1 MVSERGCNETG
12 PLRVGRVARG
22 RRRVGEL
29 AEVEVQRQNATMII
43 TINRPEQLN
52 CVNDNVAEGITE
64 ALQDAETDS
73 RIRSVILTGA
83 GDRAFCTGMDLKFA
97 AAHGSSAVII
107 PGRGFAGVGGYDF
120 PKPLIAAV
128 NGYAVAGGFEIVLNC
143 DLIIASQGARFG
155 LPEAKR
161 GLLATGG
168 GLVRL
173 SELVGRSVAMELA
186 LTSEPIW
193 ADRALELGM
202 INRVVPGER
211 LLTEALSFAD
221 KIAASGP
228 QAILNSKRLL
238 RGSYARAT
246 ERIWQLNSELAIVTM
261 ESTEAAEG
269 MAAFVE
275 RREPRWHQLEDESV
289 S

>member
-1 MVSERGCNETG
+1 
-12 PLRVGRVARG
+12 
-22 RRRVGEL
+22 L
-29 AEVEVQRQNATMII
+29 AEVEVQQQGATMIV

-52 CVNDNVAEGITE
+52 CVNDRVAEGITE
-64 ALQDAETDS
+64 ALQDAETDAS
-73 RIRSVILTGA
+73 VRSVILTGA

-97 AAHGSSAVII
+97 LAHGSHGVVI
-107 PGRGFAGVGGYDF
+107 PGRGFAGIGGYDF

-143 DLIIASQGARFG
+143 DLVVASEGARFG

-173 SELVGRSVAMELA
+173 GELVSRSVAMEIA
-186 LTSEPIW
+186 LTSEPID
-193 ADRALELGM
+193 ASRALALGM
-202 INRVVPGER
+202 INRVVPHDQ
-211 LLTEALSFAD
+211 LLAEALTMAT
-221 KIAASGP
+221 KIAKSGP

-238 RGSYARAT
+238 RGAYARAT
-246 ERIWQLNSELAIVTM
+246 ETIWQLNSELAVITM
-261 ESTEAAEG
+261 DSSEAAEG

-275 RREPRWHQLEDESV
+275 RREPRWVDLEEEESV

>member
-1 MVSERGCNETG
+1 M
-12 PLRVGRVARG
+12 
-22 RRRVGEL
+22 GEL
-29 AEVEVQRQNATMII
+29 AEVEVQQQGAMMII
-43 TINRPEQLN
+43 TINRPEQMN
-52 CVNDNVAEGITE
+52 CVNDKVAEGITE
-64 ALQDAETDS
+64 ALQDAEADS
-73 RIRSVILTGA
+73 AVRSVILTGA

-97 AAHGSSAVII
+97 ATHGSSSVII

-128 NGYAVAGGFEIVLNC
+128 NGYAVAGGLEIVLNC
-143 DLIIASQGARFG
+143 DLIVATEDARFG

-173 SELVGRSVAMELA
+173 SELVGRSVAIELA
-186 LTSEPIW
+186 LTSEPIL
-193 ADRALELGM
+193 ADRAMELGM
-202 INRVVPGER
+202 INRVVPRER
-211 LLTEALSFAD
+211 LLAGALSFAD

-261 ESTEAAEG
+261 ESSEAAEG
-269 MAAFVE
+269 MAAFIE
-275 RREPRWHQLEDESV
+275 RREPRWQRMEDESL

>member
-1 MVSERGCNETG
+1 MGKLT
-12 PLRVGRVARG
+12 
-22 RRRVGEL
+22 
-29 AEVEVQRQNATMII
+29 EVEVQQHGATMIV

-52 CVNDNVAEGITE
+52 CVNDRVAEGITE

-73 RIRSVILTGA
+73 SIRSVVLTGA

-97 AAHGSSAVII
+97 QANGSRGVII
-107 PGRGFAGVGGYDF
+107 PGRGFAGIGGYDF

-143 DLIIASQGARFG
+143 DLVVASEGARFG

-168 GLVRL
+168 GLIRL

-186 LTSEPIW
+186 LTSEPIG

-202 INRVVPGER
+202 INRVVPREQ
-211 LLTEALSFAD
+211 LLTEALVFAE
-221 KIAASGP
+221 KIAAAGP
-228 QAILNSKRLL
+228 QAILHAKRLL
-238 RGSYARAT
+238 RSTYARAT
-246 ERIWQLNSELAIVTM
+246 EMIWQLNSELAVITM
-261 ESTEAAEG
+261 ESAEAAEG

-275 RREPRWHQLEDESV
+275 RREPRWQPLEDEAIS
-289 S
+289 